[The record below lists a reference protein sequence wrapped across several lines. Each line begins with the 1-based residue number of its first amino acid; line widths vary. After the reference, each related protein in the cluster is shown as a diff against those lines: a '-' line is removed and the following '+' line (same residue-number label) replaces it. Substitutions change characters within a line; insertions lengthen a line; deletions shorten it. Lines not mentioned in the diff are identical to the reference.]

1 MPVEIT
7 DEENKR
13 IRKILSEAGKTEDQK
28 RIQLL
33 EEQNQVLVSEL
44 AAIKKTLDTNGL
56 GKLVTKI
63 NEYYI
68 DLFKGKQDETGK
80 HVLPVQTEID
90 EYVKDTKATIDT
102 LLSMAG
108 AAKFGKNYFEAKK
121 RYGGLSFHEMA
132 GGFWKNVLHLTTT
145 GSKILI
151 FHALFIIPLIAI
163 VWMFYLVIGDLSNY
177 TDTIS
182 FIYNALLLR
191 IFIAGPLTAISWFG
205 LYSIRINRQLYEEY
219 NHKQRVME
227 LYYSFDD
234 EIKNQG
240 TDEQARRLLDIMMET
255 VNNKPSLDLKNDRN
269 QKKKT
274 KQNRS
279 RNQKNNN

>member
-1 MPVEIT
+1 MT
-7 DEENKR
+7 DKKNKASASS
-13 IRKILSEAGKTEDQK
+13 IRKILEEVIESEEQK
-28 RIQLL
+28 KIRLL
-33 EEQNQVLVSEL
+33 EEKNQVLESEL
-44 AAIKKTLDTNGL
+44 TAIKKTLDKKEL
-56 GKLVTKI
+56 GKLVTRI
-63 NEYYI
+63 NEYYT
-68 DLFKGKQDETGK
+68 DLFKGKKDETGK
-80 HVLPVQTEID
+80 QVLPIKTGID
-90 EYVKDTKATIDT
+90 QYVKDTKAKIDP

-108 AAKFGKNYFEAKK
+108 AVKFGKNYFEAKK
-121 RYGGLSFHEMA
+121 RYGGLSFHEMT
-132 GGFWKNVLHLTTT
+132 GGFWKNFIHLMTT
-145 GSKILI
+145 GFKILI
-151 FHALFIIPLIAI
+151 FHALFILPLVAI

-177 TDTIS
+177 ADSSS
-182 FIYNALLLR
+182 FVYNALLLR

-227 LYYSFDD
+227 LYYSFDN

-240 TDEQARRLLDIMMET
+240 TEEQASKLLDIMMET

>member
-1 MPVEIT
+1 MADKKNET
-7 DEENKR
+7 DAES
-13 IRKILSEAGKTEDQK
+13 IRKILQNAIETDEQK
-28 RIQLL
+28 RIRLL
-33 EEQNQVLVSEL
+33 EEKNQSLESEL
-44 AAIKKTLDTNGL
+44 TAIKQTLNTNRL
-56 GKLVTKI
+56 DKLVTKI
-63 NEYYI
+63 NEYYT
-68 DLFKGKQDETGK
+68 DLFRGKQDETGK
-80 HVLPVQTEID
+80 QVLPIKKEID
-90 EYVKDTKATIDT
+90 QYVKDTKEKIDT

-177 TDTIS
+177 TDTSS

-240 TDEQARRLLDIMMET
+240 TDEQARRLLDIMIET

-269 QKKKT
+269 QKKKQT
-274 KQNRS
+274 EIETEKITTNP
-279 RNQKNNN
+279 